1 MLVAEYAAT
10 IYEKENEKM
19 KKILALLL
27 ALCMIFALAACGQQA
42 APAEQPAAEAPAA
55 EAPAAEEPAAE
66 EPAADEITLDVIICQ
81 YGPNTQEW
89 FLGSGMN
96 GTNFVDKFEA
106 ENPGI
111 KLNLEVVSWNDVYTV
126 VDTRIAAGNAPDILN
141 IDVFANYATD
151 GLLLPV
157 SEYCPEELFND
168 FFPSFIAQSVIDDT
182 VWAVP
187 DLASARA
194 MFYNVDMLNEVGVE
208 VPTTWSE
215 LEDVSQAIIDFYNG
229 EVYPWGVDMTTDE
242 GQAAFAYYTWGNG
255 GGFVDADGNWAVN
268 SPENVEAIKFAV
280 DLVNK
285 GFTNP
290 NPATQTRYDLQDMFA
305 AGKMAMLI
313 APNQLPTYVADKGG
327 TINMAPANIPAAD
340 GKTSSSVGVMDRV
353 MAFKD
358 DSAPDQ
364 AARNEAIGK
373 FLTFFYNPENY
384 VGWVSMAG
392 FLPAVNSAVEA
403 LVAADPSFEA
413 WLDVL
418 GGCQFYPTAKAE
430 WDQVKQGVI
439 AAEQAALTGADVQ
452 AELDALQAQL
462 G

>member
-1 MLVAEYAAT
+1 
-10 IYEKENEKM
+10 M
-19 KKILALLL
+19 KKILAIAL
-27 ALCMIFALAACGQQA
+27 ALCMVLSLGAAAFA
-42 APAEQPAAEAPAA
+42 
-55 EAPAAEEPAAE
+55 
-66 EPAADEITLDVIICQ
+66 DDDITLDVIICQ

-89 FLGSGMN
+89 FLGKGMN

-126 VDTRIAAGNAPDILN
+126 VDTRIAAGQAPDILN
-141 IDVFANYATD
+141 IDVFANYANE
-151 GLLLPV
+151 GLLEPV
-157 SEYCPEELFND
+157 SQWCPEELFND
-168 FFPSFIAQSVIDDT
+168 FFPSFIDQSVIDGT

-194 MFYNVDMLNEVGVE
+194 LFYNVDMFEEVGIE
-208 VPTTWSE
+208 VPTTWAE
-215 LEDVSQAIIDFYNG
+215 LEDASQAIIDFYDG

-268 SPENVEAIKFAV
+268 SPENVEAIEYAIG
-280 DLVNK
+280 LINK
-285 GFTNP
+285 GYTNP
-290 NPATQTRYDLQDMFA
+290 SPATQTRYDLQDMFA
-305 AGKMAMLI
+305 AGKLAMVI

-327 TINMAPANIPAAD
+327 SINLATANIPANE
-340 GKTSSSVGVMDRV
+340 GKSSSSVGVMDRV

-358 DSAPDQ
+358 ESAPDQ
-364 AARNEAIGK
+364 AKRDEAIGK
-373 FLTFFYNPENY
+373 FAEFFYNPENY
-384 VGWVSMAG
+384 VGWVSMEG
-392 FLPAVNSAVEA
+392 FLPAVNSAVGA
-403 LVAADPSFEA
+403 LVEADPSFGA

-439 AAEQAALTGADVQ
+439 AAEQNALTGASVQ
-452 AELDALQAQL
+452 AELDALQAAL
-462 G
+462 VG

>member
-1 MLVAEYAAT
+1 
-10 IYEKENEKM
+10 M
-19 KKILALLL
+19 KKILAIAL
-27 ALCMIFALAACGQQA
+27 ALCMVFSVCAVSAFAD
-42 APAEQPAAEAPAA
+42 
-55 EAPAAEEPAAE
+55 
-66 EPAADEITLDVIICQ
+66 DEITLDVIICQ

-89 FLGSGMN
+89 FLGKGMN

-126 VDTRIAAGNAPDILN
+126 VDTRIAAGQAPDILN
-141 IDVFANYATD
+141 IDVFANYANE
-151 GLLLPV
+151 GLLEPV
-157 SEYCPEELFND
+157 SQWCPEELFND
-168 FFPSFIAQSVIDDT
+168 FFPSFIDQSVIDDT

-194 MFYNVDMLNEVGVE
+194 LFYNVDMFEEVGIE
-208 VPTTWSE
+208 VPTTWAE
-215 LEDVSQAIIDFYNG
+215 LEDAAQAIIDFYDG
-229 EVYPWGVDMTTDE
+229 EVYPWGIDMTTDE

-268 SPENVEAIKFAV
+268 SAENVEAIEYAIG
-280 DLVNK
+280 LINK

-290 NPATQTRYDLQDMFA
+290 SPATQTRYDLQDMFA
-305 AGKMAMLI
+305 AGKLAMVI

-327 TINMAPANIPAAD
+327 SINLATANIPANE
-340 GKTSSSVGVMDRV
+340 GKSSSSVGVMDRV

-358 DSAPDQ
+358 DAAPDQ
-364 AARNEAIGK
+364 AKRDEAIGK
-373 FLTFFYNPENY
+373 FAQFFYNPENY
-384 VGWVSMAG
+384 VDWVSMEG
-392 FLPAVNSAVEA
+392 FLPAVNSAVGA
-403 LVAADPSFEA
+403 LVEADPSFGA

-439 AAEQAALTGADVQ
+439 AAEQNALTGASVQ
-452 AELDALQAQL
+452 AELDALQAAL
-462 G
+462 VG

>member
-1 MLVAEYAAT
+1 
-10 IYEKENEKM
+10 M
-19 KKILALLL
+19 KKTTALLL
-27 ALCMIFALAACGQQA
+27 SAALACTSLLGTAI
-42 APAEQPAAEAPAA
+42 PAFAE
-55 EAPAAEEPAAE
+55 
-66 EPAADEITLDVIICQ
+66 DGDITLDVIICQ
-81 YGPNTQEW
+81 YGPNTNEW
-89 FLGSGMN
+89 FLGSGMD

-111 KLNLEVVSWNDVYTV
+111 KLNLDVVSWNDVYTE
-126 VDTRIAAGNAPDILN
+126 VDTRIANNNAPDILN
-141 IDVFANYATD
+141 IDVFANYANE

-157 SEYCPEELFND
+157 SDYCPEELFND
-168 FFPSFIAQSVIDDT
+168 FFPSFIDQSVIDDT

-194 MFYNVDMLNEVGVE
+194 LFYNVDMFEEVGIE

-215 LEDVSQAIIDFYNG
+215 LEDACQAIVDYYEG
-229 EVYPWGVDMTTDE
+229 EVYPWGIDMTTDE

-255 GGFVDADGNWAVN
+255 GGFVNADGEWAVN
-268 SPENVEAIKFAV
+268 SAENAEAINYA
-280 DLVNK
+280 LGLIEK

-305 AGKMAMLI
+305 AGKLAMVI

-327 TINMAPANIPAAD
+327 EINMATANIPAAD

-384 VGWVSMAG
+384 VGWVSMEG

-439 AAEQAALTGADVQ
+439 AAEQNALTGADIQ
-452 AELDALQAQL
+452 AELDALQEQIA

>member
-1 MLVAEYAAT
+1 
-10 IYEKENEKM
+10 M
-19 KKILALLL
+19 KKILAIAL
-27 ALCMIFALAACGQQA
+27 ALCMVFSIGAVSAFA
-42 APAEQPAAEAPAA
+42 
-55 EAPAAEEPAAE
+55 
-66 EPAADEITLDVIICQ
+66 DDDITLDVIICQ

-89 FLGSGMN
+89 FLGKGMN

-126 VDTRIAAGNAPDILN
+126 VDTRIAAGQAPDILN
-141 IDVFANYATD
+141 IDVFANYANE
-151 GLLLPV
+151 GLLEPV
-157 SEYCPEELFND
+157 SQWCPEELFND
-168 FFPSFIAQSVIDDT
+168 FFPSFIDQSVIDDT

-194 MFYNVDMLNEVGVE
+194 LFYNVDMFEEVGIE
-208 VPTTWSE
+208 VPTTWAE
-215 LEDVSQAIIDFYNG
+215 LEDAAQAIIDFYDG
-229 EVYPWGVDMTTDE
+229 EVYPWGIDMTTDE

-268 SPENVEAIKFAV
+268 SAENVEAIEYAIG
-280 DLVNK
+280 LINK

-290 NPATQTRYDLQDMFA
+290 SPATQTRYDLQDMFA
-305 AGKMAMLI
+305 AGKLAMVI

-327 TINMAPANIPAAD
+327 SINLATANIPANE
-340 GKTSSSVGVMDRV
+340 GKTSSSAGVMDRV

-358 DSAPDQ
+358 ESAPDQ
-364 AARNEAIGK
+364 AKRDEAIGK
-373 FLTFFYNPENY
+373 FAQFFYNPENY
-384 VGWVSMAG
+384 VGWVSMEG
-392 FLPAVNSAVEA
+392 FLPAVNSAVGA
-403 LVAADPSFEA
+403 LVEADPSFGA

-439 AAEQAALTGADVQ
+439 AAEQNALTGASVQ
-452 AELDALQAQL
+452 AELDALQAAL
-462 G
+462 VG